1 MVLNLNHPNVNI
13 YNHLLCNSKEKS
25 IQETNP
31 QHKQDLPTKIHKAFS
46 SHSSSTSSYGNTIQ
60 RYLNSYLTIL
70 TFNLFFCI
78 IDFTILGNC
87 KIEISVQNLI
97 QLLIQIYIIPFM
109 CFILLA

>member
-1 MVLNLNHPNVNI
+1 MVLDLNCPNINI
-13 YNHLLCNSKEKS
+13 YNHLLCNNKEKRT
-25 IQETNP
+25 QETNP

-70 TFNLFFCI
+70 TFNLFLCI
-78 IDFTILGNC
+78 IDFTILRNC

-97 QLLIQIYIIPFM
+97 LRLIQFT
-109 CFILLA
+109 